1 MDVRKLDVMPNQESF
16 DGLLGRLLSVKAQV
30 FEVDPLRFR
39 AGKRQIAPG
48 SADPFARV
56 FQCVRV
62 RNGTPPDP
70 GVRPER

>member
-1 MDVRKLDVMPNQESF
+1 MPNQETF
-16 DGLLGRLLSVKAQV
+16 DGLFGRLLSVKAQV

-56 FQCVRV
+56 FQRRQF

-70 GVRPER
+70 RVGPER